1 MKRLSAVVA
10 MALLAT
16 ACHRHA
22 AREDNP
28 DVPPTS
34 TQVPAA
40 EPNAPAPKAAM
51 DATPAPSQASKPAD
65 THMTLV
71 ARRGDIALDN
81 VKCGEFVSRINR
93 DSKTHTTEIQTMLTW
108 LFGYASAKNGVGT
121 IRTSAAGPF
130 VDELTADC
138 QTDPSQLL
146 LPVAVKAAA
155 IAVNAPISDTG
166 R

>member
-1 MKRLSAVVA
+1 MKRLPVIVA

-22 AREDNP
+22 TRED
-28 DVPPTS
+28 T
-34 TQVPAA
+34 TPAA
-40 EPNAPAPKAAM
+40 PPPAPAPTTAAPAPVAAPAP
-51 DATPAPSQASKPAD
+51 ATPAVAAPAPGD

-93 DSKTHTTEIQTMLTW
+93 DSKTHTAEIQTMLTW
-108 LFGYASAKNGVGT
+108 LFGYASARNGIGT

-138 QTDPSQLL
+138 QTDPSQPL

-155 IAVNAPISDTG
+155 IAVNAPISDG

>member
-1 MKRLSAVVA
+1 MKRLSVIVA

-22 AREDNP
+22 ARED
-28 DVPPTS
+28 T
-34 TQVPAA
+34 TPAA
-40 EPNAPAPKAAM
+40 APAPVATAAP
-51 DATPAPSQASKPAD
+51 AAPVAAPAPAAAASAPAAD

-71 ARRGDIALDN
+71 ARRGDIPLEN
-81 VKCGEFVSRINR
+81 LKCGEFVSRIQR
-93 DSKTHTTEIQTMLTW
+93 DSKTHTAEIQTMLTW

-138 QTDPSQLL
+138 QTDPSQPL

-155 IAVNAPISDTG
+155 IAVNAPISDG

>member
-1 MKRLSAVVA
+1 MKRLPIIVA

-22 AREDNP
+22 ARED
-28 DVPPTS
+28 T
-34 TQVPAA
+34 PAA
-40 EPNAPAPKAAM
+40 PPAPAAASAPAAAPAPPSPAVAAS
-51 DATPAPSQASKPAD
+51 APAD
-65 THMTLV
+65 AHMTLV
-71 ARRGDIALDN
+71 ARRGDIPLEN
-81 VKCGEFVSRINR
+81 LKCGEFVSRINR
-93 DSKTHTTEIQTMLTW
+93 DSKTHTAEIQTMLTW
-108 LFGYASAKNGVGT
+108 LFGYASARNGVGT

-138 QTDPSQLL
+138 QTDPSQPL

-155 IAVNAPISDTG
+155 IAVNAPISDG

>member
-1 MKRLSAVVA
+1 MKRLPVIIA

-22 AREDNP
+22 AREDTTSATP
-28 DVPPTS
+28 PVPTAAS
-34 TQVPAA
+34 VP
-40 EPNAPAPKAAM
+40 
-51 DATPAPSQASKPAD
+51 ATPAPATPATAVSAPAD
-65 THMTLV
+65 THMTLI
-71 ARRGDIALDN
+71 ARRGDIPMESL
-81 VKCGEFVSRINR
+81 KCGEFVSRINR
-93 DSKTHTTEIQTMLTW
+93 DSKTHTAEIQTMLTW

-138 QTDPSQLL
+138 QTDPSQPL

-155 IAVNAPISDTG
+155 IAVNAPISDG

>member
-1 MKRLSAVVA
+1 MKRLLVIVA
-10 MALLAT
+10 LALLAT

-22 AREDNP
+22 VRED
-28 DVPPTS
+28 TA
-34 TQVPAA
+34 PAA
-40 EPNAPAPKAAM
+40 PTTAPALTAPLASVAAP
-51 DATPAPSQASKPAD
+51 ATPAVAASVPAD

-71 ARRGDIALDN
+71 ARRGDIALEN
-81 VKCGEFVSRINR
+81 LKCGEFVSRINR
-93 DSKTHTTEIQTMLTW
+93 DSKTHTAEIQTMLTW
-108 LFGYASAKNGVGT
+108 LFGYASARNGIGT

-138 QTDPSQLL
+138 QTDPSQPL

-155 IAVNAPISDTG
+155 IAVNAPISDG

>member
-1 MKRLSAVVA
+1 MKRLPVIVA
-10 MALLAT
+10 LALLAT

-22 AREDNP
+22 VRED
-28 DVPPTS
+28 T
-34 TQVPAA
+34 PAA
-40 EPNAPAPKAAM
+40 PPAPVAAPAPAMPAVAAS
-51 DATPAPSQASKPAD
+51 APAD

-71 ARRGDIALDN
+71 ARRGDIALEN
-81 VKCGEFVSRINR
+81 LKCGEFVSRINR
-93 DSKTHTTEIQTMLTW
+93 DSKTHTAEIQTMLTW

-138 QTDPSQLL
+138 QTDPSQPL

-155 IAVNAPISDTG
+155 IAVNAPISDG

>member
-1 MKRLSAVVA
+1 MKRLPVIVA

-22 AREDNP
+22 ARED
-28 DVPPTS
+28 T
-34 TQVPAA
+34 TPAA
-40 EPNAPAPKAAM
+40 PPPAPAQTAAPAPVAAPAP
-51 DATPAPSQASKPAD
+51 ATPAAVAPAAAD

-71 ARRGDIALDN
+71 ARRGDIPMENL
-81 VKCGEFVSRINR
+81 KCGEFVSRINR
-93 DSKTHTTEIQTMLTW
+93 DSKTHTAEIQTMLTW

-138 QTDPSQLL
+138 QTDPSQPL

-155 IAVNAPISDTG
+155 IAVNAPISDG

>member
-1 MKRLSAVVA
+1 MKRLPVIVA

-22 AREDNP
+22 AREDTTP
-28 DVPPTS
+28 ATPPA
-34 TQVPAA
+34 PAA
-40 EPNAPAPKAAM
+40 APAQATAPASVP
-51 DATPAPSQASKPAD
+51 TPAPAAPAVAASAPAD

-71 ARRGDIALDN
+71 ARRGDIPLEN
-81 VKCGEFVSRINR
+81 LKCGEFVSRINR
-93 DSKTHTTEIQTMLTW
+93 DSKTHTAEIQTMLTW

-138 QTDPSQLL
+138 QTDPSQPL

-155 IAVNAPISDTG
+155 IAVNAPISDG

>member
-1 MKRLSAVVA
+1 MKRLPVIVA

-22 AREDNP
+22 TRED
-28 DVPPTS
+28 T
-34 TQVPAA
+34 TPAA
-40 EPNAPAPKAAM
+40 PPAPAAAPAP
-51 DATPAPSQASKPAD
+51 TPAPAPVAAPAPAVAASAPAD

-93 DSKTHTTEIQTMLTW
+93 DSKTHTAEIQTMLTW
-108 LFGYASAKNGVGT
+108 LFGYASAKNGIGT

-138 QTDPSQLL
+138 QTDPSQPL

-155 IAVNAPISDTG
+155 IAVNAPISDG

>member
-1 MKRLSAVVA
+1 MKRLPVIVA

-22 AREDNP
+22 AREDTT
-28 DVPPTS
+28 PT
-34 TQVPAA
+34 
-40 EPNAPAPKAAM
+40 APAPAPAQTAAPAPVAAPAP
-51 DATPAPSQASKPAD
+51 ATPAAVAPAAAD

-71 ARRGDIALDN
+71 ARRGDIPMENL
-81 VKCGEFVSRINR
+81 KCGEFVSRINR
-93 DSKTHTTEIQTMLTW
+93 DSKTHTAEIQTMLTW

-138 QTDPSQLL
+138 QTDPSQPL

-155 IAVNAPISDTG
+155 IAVNAPISDG